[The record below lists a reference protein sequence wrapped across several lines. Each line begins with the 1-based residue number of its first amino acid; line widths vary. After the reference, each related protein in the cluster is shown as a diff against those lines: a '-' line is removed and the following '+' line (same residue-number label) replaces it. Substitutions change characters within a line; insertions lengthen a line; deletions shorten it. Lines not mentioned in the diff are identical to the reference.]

1 MRTGGA
7 FSPTRVG
14 FVMPAS
20 APDQSEWEVT
30 LCTQLA
36 SDGKTLLKES
46 RTAVMP
52 DTFVVGEVNTTSGSG
67 GEEEGGGGSMG

>member
-1 MRTGGA
+1 
-7 FSPTRVG
+7 
-14 FVMPAS
+14 MPAS

-36 SDGKTLLKES
+36 SDGKTLLKEA

-52 DTFVVGEVNTTSGSG
+52 DTFVVGQVATTPGGGDDG
-67 GEEEGGGGSMG
+67 GELPLG